1 MTAPVDNAPSVFRKP
16 SVRIGWLAVVL
27 ATTAAAKL
35 WPPWAIVGLAAAA
48 GLAVGCAPG
57 AWRVL
62 LRRLRPLV
70 SFAVLA
76 AILVLAAPVAPNDS
90 CFSLPGWP
98 RPVSVR
104 AASFMAGLWVKSAII
119 VAWVTALMAK
129 LSDRDLLEGFL
140 GLPVPR
146 RLASILYFIVRSLKT
161 VSEELHRMQ
170 RARDA
175 RGLPDKLLRKLSVTG
190 AMTQT
195 LMIRLGQRAETM
207 GLALA
212 ARGYNGSLQL
222 LDVRRLGLA
231 ETCLLLL
238 SGGILIW
245 LVRL

>member
-1 MTAPVDNAPSVFRKP
+1 MDNASYMFGKP
-16 SVRIGWLAVVL
+16 SARIGWLAL
-27 ATTAAAKL
+27 ALAATAAAKL
-35 WPPWAIVGLAAAA
+35 WPPWALVSLMAAA
-48 GLAVGCAPG
+48 GLALGCAPG
-57 AWRVL
+57 ARRVL
-62 LRRLRPLV
+62 LCRLRPLA

-76 AILVLAAPVAPNDS
+76 AILVLAAPVAPTDAW
-90 CFSLPGWP
+90 FSLPGWP
-98 RPVSVR
+98 WPVSAR
-104 AASFMAGLWVKSAII
+104 AASFMAGLWLKSAII
-119 VAWVTALMAK
+119 VAWVTAFIAN

-140 GLPVPR
+140 GLPVSP
-146 RLASILYFIVRSLKT
+146 RLASTLYFIVRSVKT
-161 VSEELHRMQ
+161 VSQELQRMQ

-175 RGLPDKLLRKLSVTG
+175 RGQPSRLLRKLNVTA

-195 LMIRLGQRAETM
+195 LMVRLGRRAEAM

-238 SGGILIW
+238 SGGILLW